1 MAPPA
6 NPRGLLTA
14 FRGSVARSNPS
25 CPTSGWLTQDHPD
38 PYGEQLVT
46 FADQIAYERSLCTG
60 SYADLA
66 MRGAIFFGC
75 CGLGEGCCCFVPF
88 CGQQCGKTANQF
100 PQGEF
105 SVFYDWVSATA
116 PLTARRQPLWESTA
130 PLSTPGTPRL
140 APSAGLAAPQGFARP
155 PHGRRGEVLQG
166 GSADDGRVVCP
177 PPRDHVR
184 AERAADALAEGRQG
198 RSAC

>member
-1 MAPPA
+1 MPRRQELPEEAFLSPQQVRDLSRGHLGTECESCTCCVPPSQEAPL
-6 NPRGLLTA
+6 RLV
-14 FRGSVARSNPS
+14 SISH
-25 CPTSGWLTQDHPD
+25 GWLTQDHPD

-100 PQGEF
+100 PPGEF
-105 SVFYDWVSATA
+105 SVFYDWGS
-116 PLTARRQPLWESTA
+116 LHHKDL
-130 PLSTPGTPRL
+130 L
-140 APSAGLAAPQGFARP
+140 
-155 PHGRRGEVLQG
+155 GRRTADEEKCFKEALRTMGVWYAHRLETTFVL
-166 GSADDGRVVCP
+166 SELPTRW
-177 PPRDHVR
+177 PRDAKGDR
-184 AERAADALAEGRQG
+184 P
-198 RSAC
+198 AC